1 MSSFSFGN
9 AFLSVLCYLQVANAC
24 ELAFL
29 YNEQS
34 IFCKLALLWL
44 IYLLLFVGN
53 VLFASA
59 LHGWCFS
66 IPSFVS
72 KTLLSQLGLPASSF
86 SKLCSALWGDKY
98 IRRRKP
104 KQQAANEDGQAAAS
118 LPDIEVRSS
127 PFTTGQQR
135 MAEQLLFE
143 PIWKLYKVAAGD
155 NASSETNFKE
165 KTQAQSNPE
174 EDDRL
179 ARLCGMARS
188 LSLEGVEELE
198 KELRR
203 ILSATRQQRA
213 AEKSKIKEEM
223 VGDIVAAFM
232 AKWLP
237 VGETLLVSHSASA
250 LGLSTLKTCAAAE

>member
-1 MSSFSFGN
+1 M
-9 AFLSVLCYLQVANAC
+9 
-24 ELAFL
+24 
-29 YNEQS
+29 
-34 IFCKLALLWL
+34 
-44 IYLLLFVGN
+44 
-53 VLFASA
+53 LFASA

-104 KQQAANEDGQAAAS
+104 KQQTANEDGQAAAA

-127 PFTTGQQR
+127 PFTSGQQR

-143 PIWKLYKVAAGD
+143 PIWKLYKVAAGG
-155 NASSETNFKE
+155 ASSETNFKE
-165 KTQAQSNPE
+165 KTQSNPE

-179 ARLCGMARS
+179 ARLCGMARN

-232 AKWLP
+232 ARWLP
-237 VGETLLVSHSASA
+237 IGETLLVSHSAGA
-250 LGLSTLKTCAAAE
+250 LELIKLKTCAAAE